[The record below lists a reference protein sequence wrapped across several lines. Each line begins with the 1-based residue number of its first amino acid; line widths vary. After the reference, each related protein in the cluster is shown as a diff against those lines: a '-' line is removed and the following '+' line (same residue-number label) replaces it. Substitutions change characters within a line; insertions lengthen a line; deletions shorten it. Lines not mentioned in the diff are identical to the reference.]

1 MRLISQNEEIDIP
14 YERMAVEIDGSD
26 GQYTIIAYDTS
37 DNDVDSYW
45 AMATYDTY
53 EKTMKVMEMLRD
65 ASKPFID
72 PDGKTHEI
80 RVFEFPKNE
89 DVT

>member
-37 DNDVDSYW
+37 DNDEDSYW
-45 AMATYDTY
+45 AMGVYDTL
-53 EKTMKVMEMLRD
+53 EKAKKVMR
-65 ASKPFID
+65 
-72 PDGKTHEI
+72 EI
-80 RVFEFPKNE
+80 GESQCEDMAYFLFPKN
-89 DVT
+89 

>member
-37 DNDVDSYW
+37 DNDADSYW
-45 AMATYDTY
+45 AMGVYDTL
-53 EKTMKVMEMLRD
+53 EKAKKVMR
-65 ASKPFID
+65 
-72 PDGKTHEI
+72 EI
-80 RVFEFPKNE
+80 GESQCEDRAYFLFPKN
-89 DVT
+89 